1 MATAQP
7 TFTFIVYVTDAQ
19 ASAAIYRDLLDLPPA
34 FESPRFMSLAL
45 PGGVQ
50 LALWSGS
57 EIAGDLLSSPETT
70 RTSELCL
77 SLGATGEIDSLHEN
91 RRSRGVRIVTEPYND
106 VFGRTF
112 VAADPD
118 GNLIRVAPM
127 D

>member
-7 TFTFIVYVTDAQ
+7 TITFIVYVSDAQ
-19 ASAAIYRDLLDLPPA
+19 ASAAFYRDLLDLPIA

-57 EIAGDLLSSPETT
+57 EIAGDLFGSTSAV
-70 RTSELCL
+70 RTSEVWL
-77 SLGATGEIDSLHEN
+77 SLGSTSEIDDRCVDWKN
-91 RRSRGVRIVTEPYND
+91 RGVQIVTEPYDD

>member
-1 MATAQP
+1 MATSTPA
-7 TFTFIVYVTDAQ
+7 FTFIVYVTDAP
-19 ASAAIYRDLLDLPPA
+19 ASASFYRDLLDLPPA
-34 FESPRFMSLAL
+34 FESPRFISLSL

-57 EIAGDLLSSPETT
+57 DIAGDLLGSPETT

-77 SLGATGEIDSLHEN
+77 SLGTAGEIDALHEN
-91 RRSRGVRIVTEPYND
+91 WRDRGVRIVTEPYDD

-118 GNLIRVAPM
+118 GNLIRVAPE